1 MLYLYK
7 KLFMLARVLFLILIT
22 NLTAGFG
29 QVQLLSL
36 EGTYQEKNLIVNNPP
51 MPDGFGFCISKVLV
65 NGEILPAVIQ
75 TSHFEI
81 DFQLFQ

>member
-1 MLYLYK
+1 M
-7 KLFMLARVLFLILIT
+7 RPQILFLLLIF
-22 NLTAGFG
+22 NFSALLA

-51 MPDGFGFCISKVLV
+51 MADGFGFCISKVLV

-75 TSHFEI
+75 TSHF
-81 DFQLFQ
+81 